1 MLLTYFLCGFIVEP
15 AIHSHNLRAKKS
27 VKMICV
33 DYQAFMFYVPKK
45 FGGENEESV
54 WKHSAKS
61 LGI

>member
-1 MLLTYFLCGFIVEP
+1 MLLTFFLCGFIVDP
-15 AIHSHNLRAKKS
+15 LFIVTICVPKRI
-27 VKMICV
+27 VKMICI
-33 DYQAFMFYVPKK
+33 DYQAFMFYVPKE

>member
-1 MLLTYFLCGFIVEP
+1 MDSLSNPLFIVTICVP
-15 AIHSHNLRAKKS
+15 KRI

-33 DYQAFMFYVPKK
+33 DYQAFIFCVPKE